1 MWFFHYEIQTRTGVD
16 HSNVDDVTHG
26 NGVGDGNT
34 KPKINRTHSEHRIFL
49 EETARQKQYRK
60 WHAVNRFSEM
70 DGLHYYLQHPLFAVP
85 HMDHW
90 LWDGGDAISGAN
102 DALEENMKIWK
113 DINAV
118 KHTADAWMAQAASFL
133 ERPLTRTQLKA
144 ILRSVKECKQLNEL
158 NTGIF
163 QRRPRFQ
170 WGDKKQGDEKQID
183 AFVND
188 IFEVFGEEMPMREFK
203 STISKLDG
211 IDTTKRDERKRGG
224 LAFVN
229 KSKNLKKTTNAI
241 EKDVY
246 EMKVSLNVLID
257 EMKGLRQEIHK
268 TYPELT

>member
-1 MWFFHYEIQTRTGVD
+1 MT
-16 HSNVDDVTHG
+16 
-26 NGVGDGNT
+26 
-34 KPKINRTHSEHRIFL
+34 
-49 EETARQKQYRK
+49 
-60 WHAVNRFSEM
+60 
-70 DGLHYYLQHPLFAVP
+70 YL
-85 HMDHW
+85 
-90 LWDGGDAISGAN
+90 
-102 DALEENMKIWK
+102 
-113 DINAV
+113 
-118 KHTADAWMAQAASFL
+118 
-133 ERPLTRTQLKA
+133 
-144 ILRSVKECKQLNEL
+144 QLNEL

>member
-1 MWFFHYEIQTRTGVD
+1 M
-16 HSNVDDVTHG
+16 
-26 NGVGDGNT
+26 
-34 KPKINRTHSEHRIFL
+34 PKINRTHSEHRIFL

-70 DGLHYYLQHPLFAVP
+70 TGRAHITTIRSTRCSPYHTWITGFGTAEMPS
-85 HMDHW
+85 
-90 LWDGGDAISGAN
+90 SGAN

-229 KSKNLKKTTNAI
+229 KSKI
-241 EKDVY
+241 
-246 EMKVSLNVLID
+246 
-257 EMKGLRQEIHK
+257 
-268 TYPELT
+268 